1 MRRIACPLM
10 LLCLLLLVSCVH
22 DALRDAA
29 GAESEF
35 PATDAR
41 NPNEVETPDVTD
53 TEAVTSE
60 QDADAPPNVEDDRWS
75 YYY

>member
-1 MRRIACPLM
+1 MRRIACLLM
-10 LLCLLLLVSCVH
+10 LLCLLLLVSCMH

-29 GAESEF
+29 GDESEF

-41 NPNEVETPDVTD
+41 TQNETETPDVTD
-53 TEAVTSE
+53 TETNASGE
-60 QDADAPPNVEDDRWS
+60 DADAPPNVEDDRWS